1 MAEAESLRQ
10 IAQSRA
16 PLSAWLG
23 TLLLFML
30 FGVIVLALI
39 GPSVRRDNYE
49 QNRAKKRVD
58 TLKGL
63 REEDAKAL
71 TTYEWVDKAKGSAH
85 IPIDRAMQLTATE
98 LVRKKPAAAY
108 PVATPAAATAPAP
121 VPAGQASPAP
131 TAAPPAISGAA
142 PASSAT
148 PPSASSSSTAP
159 VASPKPKANE
169 GPQSEIRSQP
179 AAAANPPAA
188 RPGTQPG
195 ATTTIQASPAAPS
208 SKPAAS
214 PTGSPTQ
221 SPAGSPLPGA
231 GKTPSTF

>member
-30 FGVIVLALI
+30 FGVIVLALV
-39 GPSVRRDNYE
+39 GPSARHDNYE

-98 LVRKKPAAAY
+98 LAQKKPVAAY
-108 PVATPAAATAPAP
+108 PVATPPPATAPAP
-121 VPAGQASPAP
+121 VPAGQASPVP
-131 TAAPPAISGAA
+131 SAAPSTVPGAA
-142 PASSAT
+142 QSSASSAS

-195 ATTTIQASPAAPS
+195 ATTTMHSSPAAPS

-214 PTGSPTQ
+214 PTQ
-221 SPAGSPLPGA
+221 SPAGSPLPVA